1 MDPGVDVGRKA
12 WGGSIRLRARGRQN
26 AEHTRCVTQSK
37 PGGPTVRL
45 DRKLDRAGSDQTR
58 LGHQRGKGCLLQQT
72 LRIGNAIT
80 SDVYLHP
87 SKVSCVA
94 LDKCLD
100 LSEPQFFSSVKWRSS
115 CRLGRVPVKME
126 DSEPD
131 KTVVASVLKG
141 FPPPASRTM
150 RVGLSSPITRMHA
163 HLKFLTMHS
172 IEFGTN

>member
-1 MDPGVDVGRKA
+1 M
-12 WGGSIRLRARGRQN
+12 
-26 AEHTRCVTQSK
+26 TQSK

-45 DRKLDRAGSDQTR
+45 DRKLDGAGSDQTR
-58 LGHQRGKGCLLQQT
+58 LGHQRGKECLLRET

-80 SDVYLHP
+80 SDIYLHP

-115 CRLGRVPVKME
+115 CRLGRVPVKMA
-126 DSEPD
+126 DSKPD
-131 KTVVASVLKG
+131 KLVHTQTVVASVLKG

-163 HLKFLTMHS
+163 HLKFLTTHS
-172 IEFGTN
+172 TEFGTN